1 MNNFGFVVLV
11 SQAFRY
17 LSHKFHGKIPGKMKT
32 EKRSKKIQE
41 EAVSLQFVVELK
53 IEICVLL
60 WDFLD
65 SSFFVSPHRCCRK

>member
-1 MNNFGFVVLV
+1 MSRGFLVNNFGFVVLV

-41 EAVSLQFVVELK
+41 EAVSL
-53 IEICVLL
+53 
-60 WDFLD
+60 
-65 SSFFVSPHRCCRK
+65 